1 MLLDTDTPG
10 MPAPAL
16 ATRPAPDPAAGP
28 GPEAEA
34 DAAHGQILAEAP
46 FFPVPTPVRSNSS
59 NPLESMFDNDNAA
72 ENTNGNNTYAFAVK
86 KTSLDQGAGADDDDD
101 EKEEER
107 LRALRNSSATAAPA
121 ADLHKESDLKSADA
135 AKSSAK
141 KQTPRSSHYSIA
153 PAAADVKYTPGMIV
167 WAKVKG
173 YPWWPGRIEH
183 EHELPANILKIK
195 PTKMITPHSPI
206 YFCGTRDYGWQPHD
220 LLRPFA
226 EFREELTERGNRT
239 AAFLLAVREG
249 NNPHLLNTLPDN
261 AAVAVATSAS
271 AGSSKKQT
279 KKRRDDDYD
288 GVDDIAGDDEDGRK
302 RRKSSAGG
310 EKRGRKKAS
319 SAAAPSAA
327 APADANGVDALD
339 KAASSPS
346 KADKK
351 DELKTPEEKLKRLRS
366 KLQNFLL
373 KDHTETDHFSRADRY
388 LTEVEQFAVDVALLL
403 STKIG
408 KVIRRISE
416 MTIPDDKYNIVE
428 RSRVVVEKWKLIVDS

>member
-1 MLLDTDTPG
+1 
-10 MPAPAL
+10 
-16 ATRPAPDPAAGP
+16 
-28 GPEAEA
+28 
-34 DAAHGQILAEAP
+34 
-46 FFPVPTPVRSNSS
+46 
-59 NPLESMFDNDNAA
+59 MFDNDNAA

-86 KTSLDQGAGADDDDD
+86 KTSLDQGAGAADDDDD

-173 YPWWPGRIEH
+173 YP
-183 EHELPANILKIK
+183 
-195 PTKMITPHSPI
+195 
-206 YFCGTRDYGWQPHD
+206 CGWQPHD

-261 AAVAVATSAS
+261 AAVAIATSAS

-319 SAAAPSAA
+319 SAATPSAD